1 MNALFSFLNKVFL
14 LAGLVGFI
22 LGIITKLADII
33 YYGIYPLSY
42 MRFTGIC
49 LLFVIAISLYQMAG
63 AKVRRKKDSQQKI
76 FTT

>member
-14 LAGLVGFI
+14 LAGLLGFI
-22 LGIITKLADII
+22 LGIITKLADIV

-49 LLFVIAISLYQMAG
+49 LLFVVAISLYQMAG
-63 AKVRRKKDSQQKI
+63 AKAPKKAAKKKK
-76 FTT
+76 